1 MPAGG
6 KKKTDV
12 KRKKTALERT
22 SPKTAAA
29 LEALEAKQDNSS
41 RNRAL
46 EDYEANRFKILDGGG
61 TGREAARYA
70 REQAEK
76 DKRAGFGYGLPEI
89 ADFRERQAGL
99 KFKKF
104 KKGGKV
110 RGCGVAQRGLT
121 KGRMV

>member
-1 MPAGG
+1 MAAGG
-6 KKKTDV
+6 KKKTSAT
-12 KRKKTALERT
+12 KKARSKTALERT
-22 SPKTAAA
+22 SPRAAEALRA
-29 LEALEAKQDNSS
+29 LEKRQDNSS
-41 RNRAL
+41 RLRAN

-99 KFKKF
+99 KFKK
-104 KKGGKV
+104 GGCVGDGCAV
-110 RGCGVAQRGLT
+110 RGRT